1 MIQLII
7 IRVETGDEM
16 VSSGTVNGDLSSVSS
31 CIDQFSSCVSG
42 LSGAWQGDSF
52 NNFQSEVSKC
62 CSTFLSALKGQMS
75 SFASACDLYI
85 QYEETKKSLASARSS
100 YNSAK
105 AEDKSKYSSQVSSL
119 QTKLDELKGQIE
131 GLLGSASGSSLASS
145 GNTSVAAAAV
155 SAGGDNTTTT
165 TTGTNTTGSQ
175 AMGLGKVSSQLQGLK
190 EGEVNKV
197 YYTGENGRGLLSY
210 IYLPKGATTTSG
222 LSVNVSMGGDGAK
235 ADHGGALTAG
245 VGKALNNGAKYSGIV
260 VVLEAENDKS
270 YSDGKYL
277 TTAKELTDNVVAT
290 YNADPNKISINGYSY
305 GGFGT
310 VHMLERYPNYFSQA
324 VILAAG
330 AGPVG
335 KESTS
340 KEEGYN
346 KIKTTKVHLIC
357 GTSDSNYSGMA
368 TLYKNI
374 ADGGKV
380 TTNWIKGGTHEINYT
395 GRPITV
401 NGVTYDNY
409 IEFCLAQTK

>member
-1 MIQLII
+1 
-7 IRVETGDEM
+7 M
-16 VSSGTVNGDLSSVSS
+16 VSSGTVNGDLSSVKS
-31 CIDQFSSCVSG
+31 CIDQFSTCVSG
-42 LSGAWQGDSF
+42 LSGTWQGDSF
-52 NNFQSEVSKC
+52 NNFQAKVSECVS
-62 CSTFLSALKGQMS
+62 SFSSALSGQMS
-75 SFASACDLYI
+75 SFASACDLYL
-85 QYEETKKSLASARSS
+85 QYEEVKKNLASARSN
-100 YNSAK
+100 YNSAT
-105 AEDKSKYSSQVSSL
+105 AENKSKYSSQVSTL

-131 GLLGSASGSSLASS
+131 ALLGSATGPSLSSS
-145 GNTSVAAAAV
+145 GNTSVAASTA
-155 SAGGDNTTTT
+155 SAGAETTTT
-165 TTGTNTTGSQ
+165 TTTT
-175 AMGLGKVSSQLQGLK
+175 ALGKVSPQLQGLK

-210 IYLPKGATTTSG
+210 IYVPTGASTKSG
-222 LSVNVSMGGDGAK
+222 LAVNVSMGGDGAK
-235 ADHGGALTAG
+235 KDHGGALTAG
-245 VGKALNNGAKYSGIV
+245 VGKALNNGATYSGIV

-270 YSDGKYL
+270 YSDGNYL

-335 KESTS
+335 KESSS
-340 KEEGYN
+340 KEEGYE

-357 GTSDSNYSGMA
+357 GTADDNYSGMT
-368 TLYKNI
+368 TLYKNLQS
-374 ADGGKV
+374 GGKV
-380 TTNWIKGGTHEINYT
+380 TANWVEGKDHFINHT
-395 GRPITV
+395 SQKITV